1 MLHAEDRRWVMRP
14 DDLIEFWEGD
24 QRSLADDL
32 TLVRC
37 GGHYDGSTALHWGGG
52 ADGQGV
58 LLSSDTLHVTLDRQ
72 WVSFMYSFPN
82 LIPLPPTSVEHIVT
96 ALAPFTF
103 ETIVGGWLNR
113 NILTNGK
120 EVVSRSA
127 ERYLAAISD
136 SQTSS

>member
-1 MLHAEDRRWVMRP
+1 
-14 DDLIEFWEGD
+14 
-24 QRSLADDL
+24 
-32 TLVRC
+32 
-37 GGHYDGSTALHWGGG
+37 
-52 ADGQGV
+52 QGV

-103 ETIVGGWLNR
+103 ETIVGGWWNR

-127 ERYLAAISD
+127 ERYLA
-136 SQTSS
+136 